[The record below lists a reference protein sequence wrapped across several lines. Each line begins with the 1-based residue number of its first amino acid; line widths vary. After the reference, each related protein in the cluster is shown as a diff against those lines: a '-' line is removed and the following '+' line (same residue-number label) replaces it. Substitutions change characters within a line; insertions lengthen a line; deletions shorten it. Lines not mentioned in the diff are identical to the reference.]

1 MLSLSKHGGF
11 IMKVG
16 FIGIG
21 RMGEVMAGQILA
33 GGHQLTVYN
42 RSPGKTDAL
51 AKAGAQVAKDLLG
64 AVSGNEVVLTMLS
77 DDTALRAVV
86 HDHGLLKALDA
97 SAVHVAMGTHSVDCI
112 KGLAEDH
119 KGAKRG
125 FVAAPVMGR
134 PEVVAGG
141 EGTVVPGGTNE
152 AVAKARPLFELIGK
166 RVFVAGPT
174 PEAASAMKIANNFVL
189 GCAIE
194 ALAESFSLVR
204 KYECDPAVFYDVLT
218 QGLFGASAYKT
229 YGGLIAKG
237 NYDHA
242 GFTVKLALKDAGL
255 AQAAGQ
261 AAGVPL
267 PSGNVW
273 RDSLIDA
280 LAHGE
285 GDKDWAVMG
294 RVRARASGLKD

>member
-1 MLSLSKHGGF
+1 
-11 IMKVG
+11 MKVG
-16 FIGIG
+16 FVGIG
-21 RMGEVMAGQILA
+21 RMGEVMAGQLLA
-33 GGHQLTVYN
+33 GGHQVTVYN
-42 RSPGKTDAL
+42 RSPGKTDGL
-51 AKAGAQVAKDLLG
+51 AKQGAAVAKDLAG
-64 AVSGNEVVLTMLS
+64 AVLGNDVVITMLS
-77 DDTALRAVV
+77 DDAALRSVVHAQGLLTALA
-86 HDHGLLKALDA
+86 DG
-97 SAVHVAMGTHSVDCI
+97 AVHVAMGTHSVECI
-112 KGLAEDH
+112 KALADDH
-119 KGAKRG
+119 TAAKRG

-134 PEVVAGG
+134 PEVVAAGD
-141 EGTVVPGGTNE
+141 GTVVPGGAPD
-152 AVAKARPLFELIGK
+152 AVAKVKPLFDLIGK

-174 PEAASAMKIANNFVL
+174 PESASAMKIANNFVL

-204 KYECDPAVFYDVLT
+204 KYGCDPAVFYDVLT

-273 RDSLIDA
+273 RDSLVDA

-294 RVRARASGLKD
+294 RVRARASGLER

>member
-1 MLSLSKHGGF
+1 
-11 IMKVG
+11 MKVG

-21 RMGEVMAGQILA
+21 RMGEVMADRILK
-33 GGHQLTVYN
+33 GGHQVSVYN
-42 RSPGKTDAL
+42 RSPGKTDQL
-51 AKAGAQVAKDLLG
+51 AKAGATVAKSMLDAVRGHDVVITMVADDAALSNVTHDQGLLG
-64 AVSGNEVVLTMLS
+64 A
-77 DDTALRAVV
+77 
-86 HDHGLLKALDA
+86 LDA
-97 SAVHVAMGTHSVDCI
+97 GAVHVAMGTHSVDCI
-112 KGLAEDH
+112 RGLGEDH
-119 KGAKRG
+119 AKAKRG

-134 PEVVAGG
+134 PEVVAAN
-141 EGTVVPGGTNE
+141 EGTVVPGG
-152 AVAKARPLFELIGK
+152 AADAIAKAKPLFDLIGK

-174 PEAASAMKIANNFVL
+174 PETASAIKIANNFVL

-204 KYECDPAVFYDVLT
+204 KYGCDTNTFYDVLT

-229 YGGLIAKG
+229 YGSIIAKQ

-255 AQAAGQ
+255 AQSAGQ

-273 RDSLIDA
+273 RDSLVDA

-294 RVRARASGLKD
+294 RVRSRAAGLEK

>member
-1 MLSLSKHGGF
+1 
-11 IMKVG
+11 MKVG
-16 FIGIG
+16 FVGIG

-33 GGHQLTVYN
+33 GGHQVTVYN

-51 AKAGAQVAKDLLG
+51 AQAGARVATELLS
-64 AVSGNEVVLTMLS
+64 AVTGCEVVITMLS
-77 DDTALRAVV
+77 DDAALRAVT
-86 HDHGLLKALDA
+86 HDHGLLEALEAD
-97 SAVHVAMGTHSVDCI
+97 AVHVAMGTHSVECI
-112 KGLAEDH
+112 RGLAEDH
-119 KGAKRG
+119 RRAARA

-134 PEVVAGG
+134 PEVVAAN

-152 AVAKARPLFELIGK
+152 AVAKVLPLFELIGR

-174 PEAASAMKIANNFVL
+174 PEAAAAMKIANNFVL

-194 ALAESFSLVR
+194 ALAESFALVR
-204 KYECDPAVFYDVLT
+204 KYGCEPTVFYDVLT

-229 YGGLIAKG
+229 YGGIIAKQA
-237 NYDHA
+237 YDHA

-280 LAHGE
+280 VAHGE
-285 GDKDWAVMG
+285 GDKDWAIMG
-294 RVRARASGLKD
+294 RVRARASGIAD

>member
-1 MLSLSKHGGF
+1 
-11 IMKVG
+11 MKVG
-16 FIGIG
+16 FVGIG
-21 RMGEVMAGQILA
+21 RMGEVMAAKLLE
-33 GGHQLTVYN
+33 GGHEVTVYN
-42 RSPGKTDAL
+42 RSPGKTDGL
-51 AKAGAQVAKDLLG
+51 AKQGASVAKDLLG
-64 AVSGNEVVLTMLS
+64 AVKGREVVITMLA
-77 DDTALRAVV
+77 DDAALRNVV
-86 HDHGLLKALDA
+86 HDQGLLQSLDEE
-97 SAVHVAMGTHSVDCI
+97 AVHVAMGTHSVDAI

-119 KGAKRG
+119 RKFRRG
-125 FVAAPVMGR
+125 FVSAPVMGR
-134 PEVVAGG
+134 PEVVAAN
-141 EGTVVPGGTNE
+141 EGTVVPGGAPD
-152 AVAKARPLFELIGK
+152 AVAKARPLFDLIGR

-174 PEAASAMKIANNFVL
+174 PESAAAVKVANNFVL

-194 ALAESFSLVR
+194 ALAESFALVR
-204 KYECDPAVFYDVLT
+204 KYGCEPAVFYDVLT

-229 YGGLIAKG
+229 YGGLIAKQ

-294 RVRARASGLKD
+294 RVRARNAGLKD

>member
-1 MLSLSKHGGF
+1 
-11 IMKVG
+11 MKVG
-16 FIGIG
+16 FVGIG
-21 RMGEVMAGQILA
+21 RMGEVMAERLLA
-33 GGHQLTVYN
+33 ADHELTVYN
-42 RSPGKTDAL
+42 RSAGKTEGL
-51 AKAGAQVAKDLLG
+51 AKKGAAVAKDLLA
-64 AVSGNEVVLTMLS
+64 AVTGREVVITMLS
-77 DDTALRAVV
+77 DDSALRNVV
-86 HDHGLLKALDA
+86 HDQGLLKALDQG
-97 SAVHVAMGTHSVDCI
+97 AVHVAMGTHSVDAI
-112 KGLAEDH
+112 KTLAEDH
-119 KGAKRG
+119 QKAKRG
-125 FVAAPVMGR
+125 FVSAPVMGR
-134 PEVVAGG
+134 PEVVAGN
-141 EGTVVPGGTNE
+141 EGTVVPGGAPD
-152 AVAKARPLFELIGK
+152 AVAKAKPLFEAIGR

-174 PEAASAMKIANNFVL
+174 PESAAAVKVANNFVL

-194 ALAESFSLVR
+194 ALAESFALVR
-204 KYECDPAVFYDVLT
+204 KYGCAPDVFYDVLT

-229 YGGLIAKG
+229 YGGLIAKQ

-285 GDKDWAVMG
+285 GDKDWAIMG
-294 RVRARASGLKD
+294 RVRARTAGLKD

>member
-1 MLSLSKHGGF
+1 
-11 IMKVG
+11 MKVG
-16 FIGIG
+16 FVGIG
-21 RMGEVMAGQILA
+21 RMGEVMAGKIVA
-33 GGHQLTVYN
+33 GGHHVTVYN
-42 RSPGKTDAL
+42 RSPGKTDGL
-51 AKAGAQVAKDLLG
+51 AKQGASVAKDLLG
-64 AVSGNEVVLTMLS
+64 AVTGCDVVITMLADDAALRSVVLEQ
-77 DDTALRAVV
+77 
-86 HDHGLLKALDA
+86 GLLKALGDG
-97 SAVHVAMGTHSVDCI
+97 AVHVAMGTHSVECI
-112 KGLAEDH
+112 KALAEDH

-134 PEVVAGG
+134 PEVVAAN
-141 EGTVVPGGTNE
+141 EGTVVPGGAPD
-152 AVAKARPLFELIGK
+152 AVAKAKPLFDLIGK

-174 PEAASAMKIANNFVL
+174 PESASAMKIANNFVL

-194 ALAESFSLVR
+194 ALAESFALVR
-204 KYECDPAVFYDVLT
+204 KYDCDPAVFYDVLT

-229 YGGLIAKG
+229 YGGIIAKQ

-255 AQAAGQ
+255 AQSAGA

-294 RVRARASGLKD
+294 RVRARAAGIED

>member
-1 MLSLSKHGGF
+1 
-11 IMKVG
+11 MKVG

-21 RMGEVMAGQILA
+21 RMGEVMAGKLLA
-33 GGHQLTVYN
+33 GGHQVTVYN
-42 RSPGKTDAL
+42 RSPGKTDQL
-51 AKAGAQVAKDLLG
+51 AKQGAGVATGVLE
-64 AVSGNEVVLTMLS
+64 AVTGHEVVITMVA
-77 DDTALRAVV
+77 DDSALRSVV
-86 HDHGLLKALDA
+86 HEQGLLKALSA
-97 SAVHVAMGTHSVDCI
+97 GAVHVAMGTHSVECI

-119 KGAKRG
+119 VSAKRG

-134 PEVVAGG
+134 PEVVAAN
-141 EGTVVPGGTNE
+141 EGTVVPGGSAE
-152 AVAKARPLFELIGK
+152 AVAKAKPLFDLIGK

-174 PEAASAMKIANNFVL
+174 PESASAMKIANNFVL

-194 ALAESFSLVR
+194 ALAESFALVR
-204 KYECDPAVFYDVLT
+204 KYDCDPAVFYDVLT

-229 YGGLIAKG
+229 YGGLIANG

-255 AQAAGQ
+255 AQSAGQ

-294 RVRARASGLKD
+294 RVRARASGIKD